1 MNGKSSKIS
10 PAGRTARNARDP
22 EPSGTGLPFVFAV
35 GGAAILL
42 GYLVIHSLG
51 SAKSEPESAAPAP
64 PVAASQPPVLA
75 KKRRVMPPV
84 VRASPFPDVVVVTT
98 NPPALPQPDPMPAPT
113 QPHAP
118 GSAGVA
124 QDLVARLS
132 RSDLFAGGVTPQ
144 KVEELKGSFKQ
155 LAEQG
160 GASVPAIRE
169 FLDRFQDI
177 DFDAV
182 GAGKQVGYPSL
193 RIGLLNVLGQIGEPE
208 AAELSLQT
216 LQKTGDPLEIALLA
230 KGLGKQLPPE
240 QFREAALTA
249 ASEALAQAASGKWD
263 GRSVTPLFEVLQKYG
278 DQSVVNVLEQ
288 SAGKWNYYSTLALAG
303 LPDGAGIPTL
313 VRLAQ
318 DPAITGVGN
327 GDFALRPL
335 AQAAMQFPEART
347 ALMDQAKLNQIPDR
361 AWPAVATSLA
371 GTYIQYGNQLFGST
385 APPVV
390 WSNDQIN
397 QRVALIDQMLG
408 VTTSPAGAQA
418 LQNARAQ
425 VVAKLPRQ

>member
-1 MNGKSSKIS
+1 HTRLFGERRAPKIRIRRRAGGRHHS
-10 PAGRTARNARDP
+10 QRPAGQTGLGDRTAGPRRHRPSDHRVAKFVAADRSRARPRVAALARAPENGARNRAREP
-22 EPSGTGLPFVFAV
+22 GPSGTGLPFVFAV

-98 NPPALPQPDPMPAPT
+98 NPPALPQPDPMPAPA

-124 QDLVARLS
+124 QDLVARLA
-132 RSDLFAGGVTPQ
+132 RPDLFAGGVTPQ

-230 KGLGKQLPPE
+230 KGLEKQLPPE

-249 ASEALAQAASGKWD
+249 ASQALA
-263 GRSVTPLFEVLQKYG
+263 
-278 DQSVVNVLEQ
+278 
-288 SAGKWNYYSTLALAG
+288 
-303 LPDGAGIPTL
+303 
-313 VRLAQ
+313 
-318 DPAITGVGN
+318 
-327 GDFALRPL
+327 
-335 AQAAMQFPEART
+335 
-347 ALMDQAKLNQIPDR
+347 
-361 AWPAVATSLA
+361 
-371 GTYIQYGNQLFGST
+371 
-385 APPVV
+385 
-390 WSNDQIN
+390 
-397 QRVALIDQMLG
+397 
-408 VTTSPAGAQA
+408 
-418 LQNARAQ
+418 
-425 VVAKLPRQ
+425 